1 MTTQAISTITMIP
14 GLSLQPEPLF
24 IPFLKFGKITYCP
37 ELEPS
42 RMRRAELVSDILDAQ
57 HEDVVRVLAVDI
69 ESGTS
74 WDATREIA
82 DDVFNHLIHTGSNVP
97 EWLEEFL
104 EANIDMN
111 ELAPHLR
118 QLAA

>member
-1 MTTQAISTITMIP
+1 MTTQATNTISMIP
-14 GLSLQPEPLF
+14 LLALQPEPLF
-24 IPFLKFGKITYCP
+24 IPFLKFGKISYCP

-57 HEDVVRVLAVDI
+57 HEDVVRVIAVDV
-69 ESGTS
+69 ENGTS

-82 DDVFNHLIHTGSNVP
+82 DDVFNHLIRTGSNIQP
-97 EWLEEFL
+97 WLVDFL
-104 EANIDMN
+104 DANIAMN